1 MGLLQRCSDILERY
15 NKMFVSFQNSKNTI
29 PFSFQ
34 QLHRILNKFG
44 VLHLGLYVPIDKH
57 YTMFFNHGFDA
68 KTRSQGN
75 SSADFWFGTLS
86 SVQPELSAQKPE
98 ENTWYTQENQQ
109 LDSFLQLFSL
119 EDREHIALLHIKFL
133 TFNNIRNCIILV
145 SQENK
150 NQTETD
156 TLLDFI
162 DENFSDL
169 LPHIENIL
177 KFHLYTLKP
186 NIINQNPCDL
196 IQENY
201 NAELSGTMID
211 ISFSPLIQSL
221 RDSNPNPDIVQI
233 ILILSRL
240 IKDHLPENSL
250 CVEHDS
256 ENLKLILFSQNGVF
270 VEKFA
275 KDMMNY
281 LSDYFSNG
289 EEKRIV
295 FSTEGTTMEPDEL
308 LKFLQL
314 KDTEPQF

>member
-1 MGLLQRCSDILERY
+1 M
-15 NKMFVSFQNSKNTI
+15 
-29 PFSFQ
+29 
-34 QLHRILNKFG
+34 
-44 VLHLGLYVPIDKH
+44 
-57 YTMFFNHGFDA
+57 
-68 KTRSQGN
+68 
-75 SSADFWFGTLS
+75 
-86 SVQPELSAQKPE
+86 
-98 ENTWYTQENQQ
+98 
-109 LDSFLQLFSL
+109 
-119 EDREHIALLHIKFL
+119 
-133 TFNNIRNCIILV
+133 
-145 SQENK
+145 
-150 NQTETD
+150 
-156 TLLDFI
+156 DFI

-250 CVEHDS
+250 CFEHDS